1 MWVQY
6 SVTIATLINYK
17 LYKRPLNV
25 LLKVLLGET
34 FFFYHEHK
42 NFKFSL

>member
-25 LLKVLLGET
+25 LLEEI
-34 FFFYHEHK
+34 FFSITNITISNFYG
-42 NFKFSL
+42 NM